1 MRYGK
6 PSTQEALDELQAQG
20 MERLLLLP
28 LYPQYSATTT
38 ASSFDEVFR
47 VLRSWRNQP
56 EVRMVKHYHDHP
68 AYIEALRQQVTEFW
82 EQRRSP

>member
-6 PSTQEALDELQAQG
+6 PATQEVLDGLKAEG

-47 VLRSWRNQP
+47 S
-56 EVRMVKHYHDHP
+56 
-68 AYIEALRQQVTEFW
+68 T
-82 EQRRSP
+82 